1 MAGEMVRGE
10 MTETIEFIFD
20 FGSPN
25 VYLAYRALPP
35 ILARTGARLQ
45 INPCLLGGIF
55 KATGNQPPTAAFAN
69 VKGKLAYERLEITR
83 FIKKHRLRDLRFNPH
98 FPVNSL
104 LIMRGLIVA
113 QMTDVA
119 APYIEAVLAA
129 TWENGLKMDD
139 PAVVVDTLGKAGLDG
154 EALLKRTQEPD
165 VKQKLL
171 ANTQEAV
178 ERGVFGAPTFFVGQE
193 IFFGKERLAQV
204 EEELLR
210 KAA

>member
-83 FIKKHRLRDLRFNPH
+83 FIKKHRLRDFRFNPH

-104 LIMRGLIVA
+104 LIMRGLIAA
-113 QMTDVA
+113 QMADVA

-165 VKQKLL
+165 VKEKLL